1 MHIIFLGIGIKLPD
15 PNAEA
20 FWFHSRGLQN
30 SLSVRHESFSHL
42 LLMLIVLQTCD
53 RDFFFKKKKFWPLWW
68 KLEKLSEWKPFILL
82 RYTHMVRI
90 TTVKCNMYMKNKNLM
105 PFIFTIRNF
114 IVLIKWFP
122 RIISFIVFFIVIDY
136 ILAHSERIAVTFS
149 SWTARGVVMKLFVLW
164 FWTIF
169 SFLSFFRVC
178 EKSSKT
184 WNSWR
189 FPRPGGFILS
199 LFKVSHYIFSKI
211 VNQIF
216 FWLLVTAKQVM

>member
-1 MHIIFLGIGIKLPD
+1 
-15 PNAEA
+15 
-20 FWFHSRGLQN
+20 
-30 SLSVRHESFSHL
+30 
-42 LLMLIVLQTCD
+42 
-53 RDFFFKKKKFWPLWW
+53 
-68 KLEKLSEWKPFILL
+68 
-82 RYTHMVRI
+82 
-90 TTVKCNMYMKNKNLM
+90 MKNKNLM

-149 SWTARGVVMKLFVLW
+149 SWTARGVMMKLFVLW
-164 FWTIF
+164 IWTIF

-199 LFKVSHYIFSKI
+199 LFKAPHYFFSKI

-216 FWLLVTAKQVM
+216 FGYLWRQNKLCNNQLTDYQVSQFSWVTSSDRHRSVHTGFYQLSIHVTHFVLSYYMHKTDEELGPLRAM